1 MSTFV
6 LIVRDLIVIILM
18 NRMMKKQT
26 QAIHTQFQRRDAYNS
41 LSMPVYHTAAYEFD
55 NADDM
60 ADAFCGRTDA
70 PDYSR
75 VMNPTVTFFENK
87 VKELTGAAE
96 VIALNSGMAAISNTL
111 FSIAAAGKNIVTS
124 RHLFGNTYSFI
135 AGTLSRFGVE
145 PRLCDLTDIG
155 AVEKAVVIPAA
166 FMWRLSPIR
175 RWKWRIYRRSH
186 G

>member
-1 MSTFV
+1 
-6 LIVRDLIVIILM
+6 
-18 NRMMKKQT
+18 MKKQT

-96 VIALNSGMAAISNTL
+96 V
-111 FSIAAAGKNIVTS
+111 
-124 RHLFGNTYSFI
+124 
-135 AGTLSRFGVE
+135 
-145 PRLCDLTDIG
+145 
-155 AVEKAVVIPAA
+155 AA